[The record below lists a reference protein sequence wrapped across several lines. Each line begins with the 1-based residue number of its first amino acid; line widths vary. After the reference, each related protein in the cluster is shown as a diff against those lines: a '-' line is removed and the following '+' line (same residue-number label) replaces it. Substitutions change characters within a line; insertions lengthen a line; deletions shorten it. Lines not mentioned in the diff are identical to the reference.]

1 MLCAQHGATR
11 EFGKVLVADHT
22 PKVKACALHGT
33 QPPGA
38 PPQQCCHRAPGG
50 APCAPVL
57 PGCCRLWQLCTC
69 SACIMLPSSQ
79 VLLQCNSARL
89 QCSTPC
95 LIVQDEY
102 RLL

>member
-38 PPQQCCHRAPGG
+38 PPPTVLSQGAGRRPMRACAAWMLSPVAALHMQRMHH
-50 APCAPVL
+50 APFISGLITVQFSP
-57 PGCCRLWQLCTC
+57 
-69 SACIMLPSSQ
+69 PS
-79 VLLQCNSARL
+79 
-89 QCSTPC
+89 
-95 LIVQDEY
+95 VQYTLSDSSG
-102 RLL
+102 RI